1 MEGSL
6 QGRGRFCFYS
16 TYRLR
21 NTSWQPLSSWSGSAA
36 ETHSYGFDLVKP
48 RSAANNGATRTA
60 YGVRAASSPSLLA
73 QIFSST
79 LHTPRSHPVLRKQT
93 AGTLKAE
100 PPDTNPK
107 RIKSFKG
114 PSTGAFL
121 SRMRQEYHIAP
132 TFVVRLEECFHAT
145 QLPQIEGVTQPH
157 VKGSC
162 G

>member
-1 MEGSL
+1 M
-6 QGRGRFCFYS
+6 
-16 TYRLR
+16 
-21 NTSWQPLSSWSGSAA
+21 
-36 ETHSYGFDLVKP
+36 
-48 RSAANNGATRTA
+48 
-60 YGVRAASSPSLLA
+60 
-73 QIFSST
+73 
-79 LHTPRSHPVLRKQT
+79 
-93 AGTLKAE
+93 AE